1 MSEPSARAFSLFERW
16 LGPGFFA
23 TAKSGSV
30 ERGSDPKRKRRSRY
44 PVSGAKVLMLKRHI
58 WVFFLCYNFKV

>member
-44 PVSGAKVLMLKRHI
+44 PVSGASNNSR
-58 WVFFLCYNFKV
+58 